1 MAYYMNVTG
10 LGELSG
16 MLGKLGSEA
25 QNVAAASLYEG
36 AGVMADQVSAAVRGI
51 ATEPFHYVKD
61 GKMRK
66 PSPSEK
72 AIVENAPRGVS
83 KFKKSISRVETNVGL
98 RNAGYGTIAG
108 RSKPVPMMANAIN
121 SGTSFMTKQPFFRKA
136 TSRSGA
142 AYAAI
147 ENRLR
152 AEIDKLSID

>member
-1 MAYYMNVTG
+1 MSMSMDVSGMDELTSKLEK
-10 LGELSG
+10 LGEKGLQI
-16 MLGKLGSEA
+16 A
-25 QNVAAASLYEG
+25 AVALYDG